1 MKMTKNNRKKA
12 LIIGG
17 VVLGILLIAFI
28 ILFVFPAFNNNKYG
42 DRLDDIE
49 EHEIPSS
56 DIDDITSE
64 LENQEGVKNV
74 SYHDEGRILNFIMTV
89 DPSLILETA
98 QGYSSIILDGISKD
112 NKSYYDIQLYIKAD
126 GDSDVYPVIGYK
138 SKNNDEMTFGNTGG
152 SSE

>member
-1 MKMTKNNRKKA
+1 MKMTKNNKKKI

-49 EHEIPSS
+49 EHKISSS

-64 LENQEGVKNV
+64 TRDLV
-74 SYHDEGRILNFIMTV
+74 
-89 DPSLILETA
+89 
-98 QGYSSIILDGISKD
+98 
-112 NKSYYDIQLYIKAD
+112 
-126 GDSDVYPVIGYK
+126 
-138 SKNNDEMTFGNTGG
+138 
-152 SSE
+152 